1 MPDRTVSEAPE
12 PGASPARSSFSW
24 LHLKLVVKIEAAGG
38 TQTWQREVERPYP
51 AVPRPDDWV
60 YLGDGGDGG
69 LAAQPVSVVTWENDG
84 SVTLRFDVAGDGS
97 WLETLGFA
105 KA

>member
-1 MPDRTVSEAPE
+1 MSEAPRA
-12 PGASPARSSFSW
+12 GASLVPTSRPVV
-24 LHLKLVVKIEAAGG
+24 HLKLVVKVDQAGVAE
-38 TQTWQREVERPYP
+38 TWEREVERPYP

-60 YLGDGGDGG
+60 YLGDGENAG

-84 SVTLRFDVAGDGS
+84 SVTLRFDVGGDAS

-105 KA
+105 KG